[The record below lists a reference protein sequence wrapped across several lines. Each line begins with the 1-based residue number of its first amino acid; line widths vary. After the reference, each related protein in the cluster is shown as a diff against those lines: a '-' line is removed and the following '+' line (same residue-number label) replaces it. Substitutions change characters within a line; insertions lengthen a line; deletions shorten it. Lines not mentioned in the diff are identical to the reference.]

1 MFSNSFFGAPFPYC
15 TSQIDPPTFLSYIS
29 YCPFIFLFCFLGDFL
44 TLSSNS
50 FIFFHLSWFWIFK
63 FLRTLS
69 SSLWSCHF
77 YIILFWFHIFTFF
90 SYRIYSIFEKK
101 IFFFW
106 YYLFSE
112 FLRLCSFL
120 LIFHIWGFPFLFG
133 IWLSVY
139 ILEWGN
145 VK

>member
-29 YCPFIFLFCFLGDFL
+29 YCLFIFLFCFLGDFL

-101 IFFFW
+101 
-106 YYLFSE
+106 YFSSGII
-112 FLRLCSFL
+112 SFL
-120 LIFHIWGFPFLFG
+120 SSFGCVPFFSSFIFEAFLSCLVSDFLF
-133 IWLSVY
+133 IF
-139 ILEWGN
+139 
-145 VK
+145 